1 MYGALEEESSL
12 SLRIGRLLGVPIRLN
27 YTLILG
33 VLLIAWT
40 LAIGYV
46 PSEYPRL
53 SSTTYWLIGVIGANV
68 LFISVLIHELAHSYV
83 AKKSGLPVRSIVL
96 FIFGGVS
103 EIEEEPKE
111 ASVEFKIALVG
122 PLTSFAIA
130 LVLWLLQ
137 YVANAFRGSV
147 LIVAPLEYGAY
158 INVLLGGFNLLP
170 AFPLDGGRIL
180 RAGIWRWKKNLIRA
194 TRIATNI
201 GVFFSYLMIF
211 GGFVFVIGG
220 SFIGGLWFILIGWFL
235 RNGAESSYRQTVIRD
250 SLAGV
255 SIRDI
260 MTRDVHTVDPNAPV
274 KDVVETHFT
283 KYKHGGFPV
292 EKDSRLVGLITLQDI
307 RKIPRE
313 KWPETKV
320 VDVMTPCERLKCANP
335 DEPAADALMKMSK
348 LDVGRLPV
356 QEDGKLVGIVT
367 RSDIL
372 HAIRIKTELGST

>member
-1 MYGALEEESSL
+1 MSL
-12 SLRIGRLLGVPIRLN
+12 KIGRLLGVPIRLH

-33 VLLIAWT
+33 VLLITWT
-40 LAIGYV
+40 LAIGYL
-46 PSEYPRL
+46 PSEYPGL
-53 SSTTYWLIGVIGANV
+53 SSATYWLIGVIGASV

-83 AKKSGLPVRSIVL
+83 AKKSGLPVRRIVL

-137 YVANAFRGSV
+137 YVTNAFRGSV

-170 AFPLDGGRIL
+170 AFPLDGGRIF
-180 RAGIWRWKKNLIRA
+180 RAMVWRWKKNLVRA
-194 TRIATNI
+194 TRIATNV
-201 GVFFSYLMIF
+201 GVFFAYLMMF
-211 GGFVFVIGG
+211 GGFMLVIGDV
-220 SFIGGLWFILIGWFL
+220 FIGGLWFILIGWFL
-235 RNGAESSYRQTVIRD
+235 KSGAESSYRQTIINEA
-250 SLAGV
+250 LANV

-260 MTRDVHTVDPNAPV
+260 MTRDVHTVNPDTLV
-274 KDVVETHFT
+274 KDVVETHFI

-292 EKDSRLVGLITLQDI
+292 EKDSKLLGLITLQDI
-307 RKIPRE
+307 KKIPRE
-313 KWPETKV
+313 KWQETKV
-320 VDVMTPCERLKCANP
+320 GNIMTPCERLKCASPN
-335 DEPAADALMKMSK
+335 ELAVDALMTMSRH
-348 LDVGRLPV
+348 DVGRLPV
-356 QEDGKLVGIVT
+356 QENGKLVGIIS

-372 HAIRIKTELGST
+372 RAIRIRTELGGG